1 MKNILTFILF
11 LLAIPFNIATANNGN
26 PDFMRSMGKMYVVVA
41 VIITT
46 FIGIVVFLAM
56 LDRKISKIEKQL
68 KR

>member
-11 LLAIPFNIATANNGN
+11 LLAIPFNIALANNEN